1 MNSSRSRL
9 SRRGVLTALAAAALL
24 AGLVTIRVL
33 LGTPFIFADQA
44 LAVLL
49 GVDLP
54 GISFIVWESRLPAAV
69 IALLAGTA
77 FGLSGTVFQTM
88 LRNPLASPDVI
99 GVTLGSST
107 GAVIAMA
114 FFQAQGA
121 ALFWCALLGG
131 LATAAL
137 LLLVSGA
144 GRAGAAGAVD
154 NRFVL
159 VGIGVGAALSAV
171 ISYLMTRLPSQT
183 AGDVM
188 HWLVGSLSAS
198 TWDRALVLALALAV
212 LLPVLALLAPRLR
225 ILQLGDDAATSLGLH
240 VPRTRIALI
249 MVAVTLTALTV
260 AVTGPLSFV
269 AFLAG
274 PLARMIMGRPSFP
287 VAAAVGAVIVLV
299 ADILGQNAF
308 GSIELPA
315 GVVTGALGAPFL
327 LWLLTRTPSTGTGR

>member
-9 SRRGVLTALAAAALL
+9 SRRAVLTALAAAALL
-24 AGLVTIRVL
+24 AALVTVRVL
-33 LGTPFIFADQA
+33 VGTPFIFADQA

-54 GISFIVWESRLPAAV
+54 GISFIVRESRLPAAV

-114 FFQAQGA
+114 FFQAQGTV
-121 ALFWCALLGG
+121 LFWFALLGG

-144 GRAGAAGAVD
+144 GRTGATGAVD

-183 AGDVM
+183 AGDAM

-198 TWDRALVLALALAV
+198 GSCSSGTTRPPAWDSMC
-212 LLPVLALLAPRLR
+212 PVP
-225 ILQLGDDAATSLGLH
+225 
-240 VPRTRIALI
+240 
-249 MVAVTLTALTV
+249 
-260 AVTGPLSFV
+260 
-269 AFLAG
+269 
-274 PLARMIMGRPSFP
+274 
-287 VAAAVGAVIVLV
+287 
-299 ADILGQNAF
+299 
-308 GSIELPA
+308 GS
-315 GVVTGALGAPFL
+315 
-327 LWLLTRTPSTGTGR
+327 S